1 MNDLPSWKQYHPRPV
16 VERRQCRCTLHQRPS
31 SCSSNAPISASRDCA
46 VDVQLWLVILPNNFD
61 LPKYKC
67 SACADT
73 QRDVGEML
81 PVSAQLHVQ
90 AVFRWLYSG
99 AVRCRTSFLRRPTHQ
114 GAKGVSPDSVY
125 AHAYGSLVQ
134 LQIAGCTIWVRDHK
148 LLPLIFRLLEV
159 TPVGAVLACS
169 SIRAALVWWA

>member
-16 VERRQCRCTLHQRPS
+16 VERRQCRCTLHQRPT

-61 LPKYKC
+61 LPKYMC

-90 AVFRWLYSG
+90 AVFR
-99 AVRCRTSFLRRPTHQ
+99 
-114 GAKGVSPDSVY
+114 
-125 AHAYGSLVQ
+125 
-134 LQIAGCTIWVRDHK
+134 
-148 LLPLIFRLLEV
+148 
-159 TPVGAVLACS
+159 
-169 SIRAALVWWA
+169 